1 MTELPPLPG
10 PDAVNVYWRGDNDSS
25 SWDQWHDASDPMPDK
40 WDSEPPDEVTAYY
53 TAETVQRLMRAYAA
67 EAVRVALGEPVAWL
81 ARNRAGH
88 LFIINGNGPHDV
100 FGGFP
105 VYQVKDHA

>member
-1 MTELPPLPG
+1 MTELPPLPE
-10 PDAVNVYWRGDNDSS
+10 PFMELHREISPAVYNAW
-25 SWDQWHDASDPMPDK
+25 QA
-40 WDSEPPDEVTAYY
+40 
-53 TAETVQRLMRAYAA
+53 QMRAYAA